1 MVTLNLGSGKWLAAA
16 LLASLALNLF
26 IGGVF
31 AGRLLSPTL
40 PATVA
45 SGEFGEQ
52 RPIRRLVMAL
62 ASNLDDAER
71 ETFITAITGREAE
84 IRSAGRD
91 VRAARRA
98 ALARIHATPFD
109 RKALDSALVTLR
121 QRQDALQ
128 VALQTAIADA
138 VEKLPDDARQRIGAP
153 GRRQQEEKR

>member
-1 MVTLNLGSGKWLAAA
+1 MVTLNLGSGKLLAAA
-16 LLASLALNLF
+16 LLVSLALNLF
-26 IGGVF
+26 IGGVV
-31 AGRLLSPTL
+31 AGRLLSPTP

-45 SGEFGEQ
+45 GGENGEQ

-62 ASNLDDAER
+62 ATNLGDTERSIFITVITDR
-71 ETFITAITGREAE
+71 ETE
-84 IRSAGRD
+84 IRSAGRE

-109 RKALDSALVTLR
+109 RKALDAALVTLR

-138 VEKLPDDARQRIGAP
+138 VEKLPDDARKRIGAP
-153 GRRQQEEKR
+153 GRRQQEERR